1 MLRARGRYI
10 SKVTQLYSEEVKRKR
25 ERNND
30 NKKEK
35 DVSKY

>member
-10 SKVTQLYSEEVKRKR
+10 SKETQLYSEEVKRKR